1 MQLEKSTNKAAN
13 KYKLCNSCHHKVFL
27 LHHRVGLLSWQE
39 VAFLTIRNKI
49 LLLLLPLVGE
59 RIVKLLQAISMYYLL
74 SILKGAFSLVLK
86 RPWGIIVISMKI
98 KQRDGLNQG
107 KVWSLLDTR
116 KKLLSEWNLKRNKS
130 NTKKSLRNNKRI
142 WKTEF

>member
-1 MQLEKSTNKAAN
+1 
-13 KYKLCNSCHHKVFL
+13 
-27 LHHRVGLLSWQE
+27 

-86 RPWGIIVISMKI
+86 RLWGIIVISMKI

-130 NTKKSLRNNKRI
+130 NTKKSSRNNKRI
-142 WKTEF
+142 